1 MDRKEIKKAEN
12 EDKVNLENILDLNS
26 KRYKRRRNGILFVG
40 GDNKNLL
47 KKLQKA

>member
-26 KRYKRRRNGILFVG
+26 KRYKRRRNGILLVG